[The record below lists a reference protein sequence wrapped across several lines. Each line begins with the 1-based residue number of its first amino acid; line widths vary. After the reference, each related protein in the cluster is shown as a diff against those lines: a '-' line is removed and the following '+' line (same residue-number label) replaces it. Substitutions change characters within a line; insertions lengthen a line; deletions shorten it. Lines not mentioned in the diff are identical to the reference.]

1 MFNWGKGKRPKAP
14 YKTALGLLGAL
25 LSLSAYTTA
34 RAETEAPILYGIG
47 TLASEQDI
55 AHWDIDVRPDGQ
67 GVVFGRSDV
76 FDGEE
81 VYIEKCAA
89 CHGDFGEAVGRWPIL
104 AGGLDTLDTSEP
116 VKTLGSYWPYLTTAY
131 DYIYRAM
138 PFGNA
143 QSLEPDE
150 VYGIL
155 AYLLY
160 MNDLVDDDF
169 ELSHENIVSFEMPNQ
184 AGFMPDG
191 RPTTF
196 FERCMTDCGAE
207 PVVASRARV
216 LDVTPDQ

>member
-1 MFNWGKGKRPKAP
+1 MNLLLR
-14 YKTALGLLGAL
+14 GLQP
-25 LSLSAYTTA
+25 
-34 RAETEAPILYGIG
+34 RAAD
-47 TLASEQDI
+47 ASELLKSL
-55 AHWDIDVRPDGQ
+55 AHPYRLLICCQLLDGPLEVGQ
-67 GVVFGRSDV
+67 LERSLDLKQPNLSRELGKLRN
-76 FDGEE
+76 DGL
-81 VYIEKCAA
+81 IEAERSGNTVTYQLADQRIIWVLDGLRAA
-89 CHGDFGEAVGRWPIL
+89 MT
-104 AGGLDTLDTSEP
+104 GLDTLDTSEP

-191 RPTTF
+191 RPTTL

>member
-1 MFNWGKGKRPKAP
+1 MNLLLR
-14 YKTALGLLGAL
+14 GLQP
-25 LSLSAYTTA
+25 
-34 RAETEAPILYGIG
+34 RAAD
-47 TLASEQDI
+47 ASELLKSL
-55 AHWDIDVRPDGQ
+55 AHPYRLLICCQLLDGPLEVGQ
-67 GVVFGRSDV
+67 LERSLDLKQPNLSRELGKLRN
-76 FDGEE
+76 DGL
-81 VYIEKCAA
+81 IEAERSGNTVTYQLADQRIIWVLDGLRAA
-89 CHGDFGEAVGRWPIL
+89 MT
-104 AGGLDTLDTSEP
+104 GLDTLDTSEP

>member
-1 MFNWGKGKRPKAP
+1 M
-14 YKTALGLLGAL
+14 T
-25 LSLSAYTTA
+25 
-34 RAETEAPILYGIG
+34 
-47 TLASEQDI
+47 
-55 AHWDIDVRPDGQ
+55 
-67 GVVFGRSDV
+67 
-76 FDGEE
+76 
-81 VYIEKCAA
+81 
-89 CHGDFGEAVGRWPIL
+89 
-104 AGGLDTLDTSEP
+104 GLDTLDTSEP